1 MIRIKNKPTH
11 GVRCMLIGGGSTL
24 IKCNNAKVQEQV
36 YQQEKKKIGT
46 LYRYV
51 KKVGL

>member
-1 MIRIKNKPTH
+1 MIRIKKKPTH

-24 IKCNNAKVQEQV
+24 IKCINSTVQDEV
-36 YQQEKKKIGT
+36 YKREKKKVGT

>member
-1 MIRIKNKPTH
+1 MVIKKKPTH

-24 IKCNNAKVQEQV
+24 IKCIDAKMQEKV
-36 YQQEKKKIGT
+36 YQQEKKKVGT